1 MLNASNYLDRH
12 HDVPV
17 EVHRRHPAQNRPRNR
32 LRGTTKD
39 QLFLDTEKW
48 SSLKVE
54 PRLPYFIPEASFP
67 EGCTWASG
75 RPAKVH
81 EITKLANVWA
91 DVALKTLTFEKKDEH
106 STTPKVRP
114 DGGICLVLADVEE
127 IIKIGAKLF
136 DFFRVNLTFFSFGRA
151 LVEGHEDG

>member
-1 MLNASNYLDRH
+1 MTTVCRVQRFTQDGTLLNASNYLDRH

-67 EGCTWASG
+67 EGCTWASS

-81 EITKLANVWA
+81 EITRLANVWA

-136 DFFRVNLTFFSFGRA
+136 YFFV
-151 LVEGHEDG
+151 